1 MELKIGVSGRSR
13 LAGLAVA
20 LSVIALIMAAF
31 ARTERPA
38 HAWACNHCRM
48 AFGMVGAVPGQTARL
63 NVVNIPESPPQPSVS
78 DPTGPYWSGTL
89 TFVDGNGNVLNDPS
103 TGLPAQTTL
112 TLAPG
117 QAGFLEVVLPIGPPT
132 GPASPGG
139 RLQLRAQVDSADGTQ
154 NADIETT
161 FEIFDISTGKT
172 TTVLLFPHNPG

>member
-1 MELKIGVSGRSR
+1 MEPRIGVSGRSR
-13 LAGLAVA
+13 LTALAVA
-20 LSVIALIMAAF
+20 ASVVALIMAAL

-63 NVVNIPESPPQPSVS
+63 NVVNIPESTPQPSTS
-78 DPTGPYWSGTL
+78 DPTGPVWSGTL
-89 TFVDGNGNVLNDPS
+89 TFVDSNGSILNDPS
-103 TGLPAQTTL
+103 TGLPAQTSL

-117 QAGFLEVVLPIGPPT
+117 QAGFLEVVFPVGPT
-132 GPASPGG
+132 SGPGG

-154 NADIETT
+154 NVDIETT

>member
-20 LSVIALIMAAF
+20 ASVIALIMAAF

-63 NVVNIPESPPQPSVS
+63 NVVNIPENMPQPSVAY
-78 DPTGPYWSGTL
+78 PTGPFWSGTL
-89 TFVDGNGNVLNDPS
+89 TFVDSNGNVLNDPS

-117 QAGFLEVVLPIGPPT
+117 QAGFLEVAFPIGPT
-132 GPASPGG
+132 SGPAS
-139 RLQLRAQVDSADGTQ
+139 RLQLRAQLDSADGTQ